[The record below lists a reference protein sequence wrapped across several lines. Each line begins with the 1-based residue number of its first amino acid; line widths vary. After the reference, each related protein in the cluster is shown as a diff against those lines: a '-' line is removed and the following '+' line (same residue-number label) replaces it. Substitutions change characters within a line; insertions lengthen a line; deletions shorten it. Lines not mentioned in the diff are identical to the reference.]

1 MRRRRL
7 LQAHGALLALL
18 CAPAPPAAAQSAA
31 GTAAAASWP
40 RQVVDAAGRT
50 VTIARPPG
58 RILLGSGFNLIPL
71 SLLHPDP
78 VSLVV
83 AWANDLKRVN
93 PPMAEAFERRFPRLA
108 TLPLIGDNNAAGL
121 SLEHALSAAPD
132 LALMSGWHYWSD
144 TGRLVI
150 QRLQDAGIPTLV
162 LNFSDDPLAN
172 TPRSMRALGQAIG
185 REAQAEAF
193 STFYEQ
199 RVAAIRAKVAA
210 RPEPRPRVILQAFGG
225 STDCCWVWNNGGLG
239 SLLAALGVRN
249 IGAEVL
255 PPAGLGGTM
264 YLESMLAQDPEVYVT
279 TGLPRREFT
288 IGPGVTQEQS
298 RASLAQVVR
307 GAGLSSLSAARHG
320 RLHGLWNHFNAVP
333 LNLLAFE
340 AMARWCRPDLFP
352 ALDPAA
358 TLAEINSRFAAL
370 PFEGTFWV
378 SVDPAQP

>member
-1 MRRRRL
+1 MP
-7 LQAHGALLALL
+7 
-18 CAPAPPAAAQSAA
+18 APA
-31 GTAAAASWP
+31 GSWP

-50 VTIARPPG
+50 VTIPRPPT

-78 VSLVV
+78 VSLVA

-93 PPMAEAFERRFPRLA
+93 PPMAEAYERRFPRLG
-108 TLPLIGDNNAAGL
+108 TIPLIGDNGGAGV
-121 SLEHALSAAPD
+121 SLEHALSASPD
-132 LALMSGWHYWSD
+132 LALMSGWHAWSEA
-144 TGRLVI
+144 GRLVI
-150 QRLQDAGIPTLV
+150 QRLQDAGVPTLV

-185 REAQAEAF
+185 REEQGEAF
-193 STFYEQ
+193 SAFYEQ
-199 RVAAIRAKVAA
+199 RVAAIRARVAEK
-210 RPEPRPRVILQAFGG
+210 PEPRPRVLLQAFGG

-239 SLLAALGVRN
+239 SLVGALGVRN

-264 YLESMLAQDPEVYVT
+264 YLESVLAQDPEVYVT

-288 IGPGVTQEQS
+288 IGPGVTREQA

-307 GAGLSSLSAARHG
+307 GAGLSSLSAARNGRVHG
-320 RLHGLWNHFNAVP
+320 IWNHFNAVP
-333 LNLLAFE
+333 LNILAFE
-340 AMARWCRPDLFP
+340 AMARWTRPDLFP
-352 ALDPAA
+352 DLDPAA
-358 TLAEINSRFAAL
+358 TLAAINARFAAM

-378 SVDPAQP
+378 SVDPAKP